1 MIEIQFLSLI
11 FIDNERNFQLFIYI
25 LFISNL
31 VKKIII
37 LVIILIIIK

>member
-31 VKKIII
+31 VKK
-37 LVIILIIIK
+37 LSF